1 MLINKMLKE
10 SYFEGLKQ
18 INMIGDISQSR
29 EVFNLKKLFIEAKLP
44 DNLQPLEVMGHNLWW
59 SWDAEAT
66 KLFRS
71 IWPEKWEEANYN
83 PLTIIRMLNSF
94 QTKELS
100 ENKSFVEQVNR
111 VYRRF
116 QSYMEVPFNSD
127 KPSVTYFSMEYGLH
141 ISLRLYSGG
150 LGVLAGDFLKEA
162 SDEAVDMNA
171 IGLLYRYGYFQ
182 QQISLY
188 GDQISDYPP
197 QKFTELPLTPAR
209 DEQGEW
215 VKISIQLQ
223 NRTVFAKIWVLKV
236 GRINLFLLD
245 ADIDEN
251 AWEDRS
257 LTHQLYGGDNEHRL
271 KQEILLG
278 IGGVKALE
286 AMGVKSDIYHCNEGH
301 AAFMGLERV
310 RSIMQREQVHFDS
323 ALEKVR
329 SSSLFTTHTPVPAG
343 HDHFSTDLIQ
353 SYFNHYAGELGLSMD
368 RFMALGKIQPDNLEE
383 DFSMSHLAIRLSK
396 QVNGVSKLHGQVSRE
411 MFEVLYPGY
420 IAEEVHIGHVTNSVH
435 YPTWIAE
442 SLNVLY
448 QDHFGKDFL
457 MDQSNPSRWGKI
469 MEVADQQLY
478 DIRTALKRRLL
489 TKLEEQLKEDLLKR
503 GEHPSAIFKTIKGIQ
518 PNALVVG
525 FARRFA
531 TYKRAHLLFSDLE
544 RLAQLV
550 NHPEKPV
557 LFLFSGKAHP
567 ADKGGQA
574 LIKHIIEVSR
584 KPEFLGKIIFLE
596 GYNMELA
603 KYLVQGVDV
612 WLNTPTRPL
621 EASGTSG
628 MKAALNGVVNF
639 SVLDG
644 WWAEGYRPDAG
655 WALQLERTYKD
666 QSLQDQLDAENLYNI
681 FETEIVPTYF
691 DKNEDGVPIRWI
703 NYVKHIIADVAPH
716 FTMKRMMDDYFEYFY
731 QPLKSNYQ
739 ALCNQKNTIEDFV
752 QWKGDIQEKWEGL
765 RRTDIRLMDTENESL
780 VLGEPFDATLEL
792 YLNGIDAQSI
802 GLEVV
807 LFRRIDEHKLE
818 LKTSQPMEL
827 KEVGQG
833 TAIFTCQYIPEYA
846 GVLEYGFRVYP
857 QHPLLAHRQDLPLV
871 KWV

>member
-1 MLINKMLKE
+1 
-10 SYFEGLKQ
+10 
-18 INMIGDISQSR
+18 MIGDISQSR

-44 DNLQPLEVMGHNLWW
+44 ENLQPLEAMGHNLWW

-66 KLFRS
+66 ELFKS

-100 ENKSFVEQVNR
+100 ENKAFVGQVNR
-111 VYRRF
+111 VFKRF
-116 QSYMEVPFNSD
+116 LAYMDVPFNSA

-182 QQISLY
+182 QQISLH

-197 QKFTELPLTPAR
+197 QKFTELPLTPVR
-209 DEQGEW
+209 DKQGEW
-215 VKISIQLQ
+215 LKISVELQ
-223 NRTVFAKIWVLKV
+223 DRTVFAKIWVLKV

-278 IGGVKALE
+278 IGGVKALK
-286 AMGVKSDIYHCNEGH
+286 AMGIESDIYHCNEGH
-301 AAFMGLERV
+301 AAFMGLERI
-310 RSIMQREQVHFDS
+310 RSIMHWERLDFS
-323 ALEKVR
+323 TALEMVR
-329 SSSLFTTHTPVPAG
+329 ASSLFTTHTPVPAG
-343 HDHFSTDLIQ
+343 HDHFSTALMHQ
-353 SYFNHYAGELGLSMD
+353 YFYHYIGELGLSMEQ
-368 RFMALGKIQPDNLEE
+368 FMALGKILSDNVEE
-383 DFSMSHLAIRLSK
+383 DFSMSHLAIRISK

-411 MFEVLYPGY
+411 MFDVLYPGY

-442 SLNVLY
+442 PLDNLY
-448 QDHFGKDFL
+448 RNYFGKDFL
-457 MDQSNPSRWGKI
+457 EDQSNPERWGKI
-469 MEVADQQLY
+469 KEVNDRQLY
-478 DIRTALKRRLL
+478 EIRTTLKRRLL
-489 TKLEEQLKEDLLKR
+489 VKIEEKLKEDLLKR

-518 PNALVVG
+518 PDALVVG

-531 TYKRAHLLFSDLE
+531 TYKRAHLLFSDLD

-550 NHPEKPV
+550 NHPERPV

-584 KPEFLGKIIFLE
+584 KPEFLGKVIFLE

-691 DKNEDGVPIRWI
+691 DKNEDGVPVQWVS
-703 NYVKHIIADVAPH
+703 YVKHIIADVAPR

-739 ALCNQKNTIEDFV
+739 ALCEQENTINDFV
-752 QWKGDIQEKWEGL
+752 QWKKDIQEKWEGL

-780 VLGEPFDATLEL
+780 VLGEPFDATLEI
-792 YLNGIDAQSI
+792 YLNGMAAQDI

-818 LKTSQPMEL
+818 LKTAQPMQL

-833 TAIFTCQYIPEYA
+833 TAIFSCKYVPEYA
-846 GVLEYGFRVYP
+846 GVLEYGFRVFP
-857 QHPLLAHRQDLPLV
+857 QHPLLAHRQDVPLV